1 MDLEQWNLAINNA
14 SNLWMAGMM
23 TIQTLMIIGASVI
36 AYLEFVL
43 KKDEPKRKAISKL
56 FEFDYLIDLEVE
68 ELFRGNTLNFQD
80 PDFIELYSNFPKK
93 YLWSI
98 NSVYQIRNKIFERVS
113 RFPISE
119 LEKELEIVGNE
130 NLRFLFYDKLNL
142 KTYIES
148 DFITANSDLIALNFA
163 IKSMDKDQI
172 ESRIKEIFKEI
183 PSHSGHRVSNNM
195 TNYWDTK
202 KEIQSILRPL
212 LREY

>member
-1 MDLEQWNLAINNA
+1 MNLEQWFFTVDNA
-14 SNLWMAGMM
+14 ASVWMAGMM
-23 TIQTLMIIGASVI
+23 TIQTLMIIVASII
-36 AYLEFVL
+36 AYLEFGL

-68 ELFRGNTLNFQD
+68 ELFKGNTLDFQD
-80 PDFIELYSNFPKK
+80 PDFIELFSNFPKK

-98 NSVYQIRNKIFERVS
+98 NSVYQIRNKIFERAS
-113 RFPISE
+113 RFSISE
-119 LEKELEIVGNE
+119 LEKELEIVRNE

-148 DFITANSDLIALNFA
+148 DFITANSDLMALNFS
-163 IKSMDKDQI
+163 IKSMEKDQI

-195 TNYWDTK
+195 INYWDTK